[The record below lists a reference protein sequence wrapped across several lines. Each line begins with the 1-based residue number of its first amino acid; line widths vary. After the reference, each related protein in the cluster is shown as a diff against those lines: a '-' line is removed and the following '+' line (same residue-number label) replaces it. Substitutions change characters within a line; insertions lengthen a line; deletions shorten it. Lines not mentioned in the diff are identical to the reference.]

1 MYFKGALLLQAGI
14 SFPETWLDLNTETEQ
29 PGQMKIV
36 LGQKQSGKRKWG
48 FESHKSRGG
57 PQGDG
62 VCCGLA

>member
-57 PQGDG
+57 P
-62 VCCGLA
+62 

>member
-29 PGQMKIV
+29 PGQIKIV

-57 PQGDG
+57 P
-62 VCCGLA
+62 